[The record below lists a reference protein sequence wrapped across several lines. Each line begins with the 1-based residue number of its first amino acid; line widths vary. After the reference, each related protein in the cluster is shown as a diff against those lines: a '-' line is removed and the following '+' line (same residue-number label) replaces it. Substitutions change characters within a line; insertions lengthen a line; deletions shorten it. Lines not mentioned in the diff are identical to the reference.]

1 MSIFS
6 GVGTA
11 AIQLAKFFGAKVATT
26 AGSNEKIAYCQKLGA
41 DKAVNYKH
49 GSWYEIIIWFWDCI
63 LNYLGPMKW
72 KNLLKD

>member
-1 MSIFS
+1 LSIFS

-49 GSWYEIIIWFWDCI
+49 GSWYEIII
-63 LNYLGPMKW
+63 
-72 KNLLKD
+72 